1 MAGILRGVAARQY
14 GCAGHGVDVH
24 KGRELMTDCSAGVR
38 AQVVFPVLAQLSELK
53 GTLEGVERS
62 QLRSSMLVSK
72 LFTHHL
78 DKLSVLPE
86 FADLW
91 LKMLKFME
99 IVIRKEKKHY
109 RWVPTF

>member
-1 MAGILRGVAARQY
+1 
-14 GCAGHGVDVH
+14 
-24 KGRELMTDCSAGVR
+24 MTDCSAGVR

-91 LKMLKFME
+91 LKMLKFMDSLMRLARRSSHNCHHDE
-99 IVIRKEKKHY
+99 CHRPALVGLLLARPSTRAE
-109 RWVPTF
+109 

>member
-1 MAGILRGVAARQY
+1 
-14 GCAGHGVDVH
+14 
-24 KGRELMTDCSAGVR
+24 MTDCIAGVR

-53 GTLEGVERS
+53 GTLEGVERT

-91 LKMLKFME
+91 LKMLKFMDSLMRLASRSSRDCHHDE
-99 IVIRKEKKHY
+99 CH
-109 RWVPTF
+109 RWPRASALLAGPSTLAD